1 LPAVVKGWFPE
12 RAALVT
18 GLYTG
23 GITGGLALAALATIP
38 IDRILGGFWPG
49 ALAAWSLLAAV
60 AVVFWLPLASRT
72 RSSPLPGGAHERA
85 RLPWRS
91 GQAWLVAL
99 FFGTE
104 SCLFF
109 SSLTWIAP
117 LYVDQGLGEG
127 HAGLLLAVFALVR
140 VPSAFVFPALA
151 DRSGDRR
158 PWLALTLILAT
169 FGFCAAGLVPMA
181 APWAP
186 WAWVVV
192 LGLGVGGLFP
202 LALTLPLDYSANADE
217 AGRLTAMA
225 FFIGYIVAAV
235 GPVAVGALRDAT
247 GGYAVPFVA
256 LAALS
261 VGMLVA
267 SFRFRPRSAPRP

>member
-1 LPAVVKGWFPE
+1 
-12 RAALVT
+12 
-18 GLYTG
+18 
-23 GITGGLALAALATIP
+23 
-38 IDRILGGFWPG
+38 
-49 ALAAWSLLAAV
+49 
-60 AVVFWLPLASRT
+60 
-72 RSSPLPGGAHERA
+72 
-85 RLPWRS
+85 
-91 GQAWLVAL
+91 VAL
-99 FFGTE
+99 FFGAE

-109 SSLTWIAP
+109 SSLTWVAP
-117 LYVDQGLGEG
+117 LYVDRGLDEG

-140 VPSAFVFPALA
+140 VPSAFLFPALA

-169 FGFCAAGLVPMA
+169 FGFCAAGLVPLA
-181 APWAP
+181 ASWAP
-186 WAWVVV
+186 LAWVVV

-202 LALTLPLDYSANADE
+202 LALTLPLDYSADADE
-217 AGRLTAMA
+217 AGRLTAMT
-225 FFIGYIVAAV
+225 FFVGYIVAAV

-267 SFRFRPRSAPRP
+267 SSQFRPRSAPRS

>member
-1 LPAVVKGWFPE
+1 
-12 RAALVT
+12 
-18 GLYTG
+18 
-23 GITGGLALAALATIP
+23 
-38 IDRILGGFWPG
+38 
-49 ALAAWSLLAAV
+49 
-60 AVVFWLPLASRT
+60 
-72 RSSPLPGGAHERA
+72 
-85 RLPWRS
+85 
-91 GQAWLVAL
+91 
-99 FFGTE
+99 
-104 SCLFF
+104 LFF

-127 HAGLLLAVFALVR
+127 RAGLLLAVFALVR

-169 FGFCAAGLVPMA
+169 FGFCAMGIVPLA
-181 APWAP
+181 TPWAP
-186 WAWVVV
+186 LAWVVV

-202 LALTLPLDYSANADE
+202 LALTLPLDYSADADE
-217 AGRLTAMA
+217 AGRLTAMT
-225 FFIGYIVAAV
+225 FFVGYIVAAV

-261 VGMLVA
+261 VVMLAA
-267 SFRFRPRSAPRP
+267 SLRFRPQPNSRLR